1 MSRRLEDKPMK
12 LDIFQELSISI
23 WKKTCLLLSLHTE
36 DVTRSLIRLFSRIV
50 SPKRALAP
58 IVYIMDEGFSAWQN
72 AKFPVTT
79 DVPVQIPSSF
89 EVNVQPQMLASVQ
102 DVQQASVTGSAVL
115 IDSRDARR
123 YAGLEEPIDAKA
135 GHIPGALNYF
145 WKDVLDWDGR
155 WTDTGVLEERFSKLD
170 KDGAIIVYCGSG
182 VSACPNVIAL
192 EEAGYTNVKL
202 YSGSWSDWISYD
214 ENPVAIGDAEADKD
228 V

>member
-1 MSRRLEDKPMK
+1 MGFAHGGRHPLPDPAVLASR
-12 LDIFQELSISI
+12 LSKAGIGSN
-23 WKKTCLLLSLHTE
+23 
-36 DVTRSLIRLFSRIV
+36 SRIV
-50 SPKRALAP
+50 AYDDQCGMNASRLWWLLRYMGHEQ
-58 IVYIMDEGFSAWQN
+58 VYIMDEGFSAWQN
-72 AKFPVTT
+72 AKFPVTQ

-89 EVNVQPQMLASVQ
+89 DVNVQPQMLASVE
-102 DVQQASVTGSAVL
+102 DVQQASASGNAVL

-155 WTDTGVLEERFSKLD
+155 WTDTEVLEERFSKLD

-192 EEAGYTNVKL
+192 EEAGYSNVKL
-202 YSGSWSDWISYD
+202 YSGSWSDWISY
-214 ENPVAIGDAEADKD
+214 EGNPVATGNTEADRE